1 MKAFWKQ
8 WNKGAAA
15 KAVKLFALSV
25 GATALCMLGCLG
37 FLSGGKEPSALE
49 ASIFN
54 GGKEF
59 SHQEDSAA
67 AAAAQDT
74 SRQVIPL
81 GSAFGIKLFTD
92 GVIVA
97 SLSDIYTEEGV
108 CCPAAEA
115 GILPGDYLLQAD
127 GQDIPDNGALARY
140 IGSSQGEAISFQVR
154 REDQVFSVEVTPV
167 YGEGSFKTGMWVR
180 DSAAGIGTLTFYDPA
195 TGVFAGLGHGICD
208 MDTNGVM
215 ALKSGE
221 PAPITLSGIV
231 KGQADSPGQ
240 LRGYFSSEESLGTLL
255 ANRETGVYG
264 TLHQAPAG
272 EAVETLTREEVA
284 TGPVQLLVSLDET
297 GPQLYEAEIQEIIN
311 RDKTTKNLVVQVTDP
326 RLLERTG
333 GIVQGM
339 SGAPILQ
346 NGKLAGAITHVFTE
360 DPTLGYGI
368 FISNMLEALTC
379 RAGRGMP
386 RPAFWHVGKRHIL
399 PPAAGPEWPFSRWDN
414 SILCPKACI
423 VGKMGNM
430 LCGEGCRT
438 MKNLGFKP

>member
-37 FLSGGKEPSALE
+37 FLSGGKESSALE

-59 SHQEDSAA
+59 AHQEDSAA

-272 EAVETLTREEVA
+272 EEVETLTREEVA

-346 NGKLAGAITHVFTE
+346 NGKLAGAVTHVFTE

-368 FISNMLEALTC
+368 FISNMLE
-379 RAGRGMP
+379 GMP
-386 RPAFWHVGKRHIL
+386 
-399 PPAAGPEWPFSRWDN
+399 
-414 SILCPKACI
+414 
-423 VGKMGNM
+423 
-430 LCGEGCRT
+430 
-438 MKNLGFKP
+438 

>member
-140 IGSSQGEAISFQVR
+140 IGSSQGETISFQVR

-215 ALKSGE
+215 ALRSGE

-346 NGKLAGAITHVFTE
+346 NGKLAGAVTHVFTE

-368 FISNMLEALTC
+368 FISNMLE
-379 RAGRGMP
+379 GMP
-386 RPAFWHVGKRHIL
+386 
-399 PPAAGPEWPFSRWDN
+399 
-414 SILCPKACI
+414 
-423 VGKMGNM
+423 
-430 LCGEGCRT
+430 
-438 MKNLGFKP
+438 

>member
-67 AAAAQDT
+67 ATAAQDT

-180 DSAAGIGTLTFYDPA
+180 DSAAGIGTLTFYDPT

-215 ALKSGE
+215 ALRSGE

-231 KGQADSPGQ
+231 KGQADNPGQ

-368 FISNMLEALTC
+368 FISNMLE
-379 RAGRGMP
+379 GMP
-386 RPAFWHVGKRHIL
+386 
-399 PPAAGPEWPFSRWDN
+399 
-414 SILCPKACI
+414 
-423 VGKMGNM
+423 
-430 LCGEGCRT
+430 
-438 MKNLGFKP
+438 

>member
-1 MKAFWKQ
+1 M
-8 WNKGAAA
+8 
-15 KAVKLFALSV
+15 
-25 GATALCMLGCLG
+25 
-37 FLSGGKEPSALE
+37 
-49 ASIFN
+49 
-54 GGKEF
+54 
-59 SHQEDSAA
+59 
-67 AAAAQDT
+67 
-74 SRQVIPL
+74 
-81 GSAFGIKLFTD
+81 
-92 GVIVA
+92 
-97 SLSDIYTEEGV
+97 
-108 CCPAAEA
+108 
-115 GILPGDYLLQAD
+115 
-127 GQDIPDNGALARY
+127 
-140 IGSSQGEAISFQVR
+140 
-154 REDQVFSVEVTPV
+154 
-167 YGEGSFKTGMWVR
+167 
-180 DSAAGIGTLTFYDPA
+180 
-195 TGVFAGLGHGICD
+195 FAGLGHGICD

-272 EAVETLTREEVA
+272 RQWRHSPGRRWPPGRSSCWSAWTRR
-284 TGPVQLLVSLDET
+284 

-368 FISNMLEALTC
+368 FISNMLE
-379 RAGRGMP
+379 GMP
-386 RPAFWHVGKRHIL
+386 
-399 PPAAGPEWPFSRWDN
+399 
-414 SILCPKACI
+414 
-423 VGKMGNM
+423 
-430 LCGEGCRT
+430 
-438 MKNLGFKP
+438 

>member
-59 SHQEDSAA
+59 AHQEDSAA

-231 KGQADSPGQ
+231 KGEPNSPGQ
-240 LRGYFSSEESLGTLL
+240 LKGYFSSDESLGSLL
-255 ANRETGVYG
+255 INKETGVYG
-264 TLHQAPAG
+264 TLVTPPEG
-272 EAVETLTREEVA
+272 EAVEILSREEVQC
-284 TGPVQLLVSLDET
+284 GPVKFLASVDEN
-297 GPQLYEAEIQEIIN
+297 GPQLYDGEIVEIAN
-311 RDKTTKNLVVQVTDP
+311 EDQQTKNLVVHVTDP
-326 RLLERTG
+326 RLLELTG

-339 SGAPILQ
+339 SGCPIFQ
-346 NGKLAGAITHVFTE
+346 NGKLAGAVTHVFTE
-360 DPTLGYGI
+360 DPTTGYGI
-368 FISNMLEALTC
+368 FAQVMWEECKTC
-379 RAGRGMP
+379 S
-386 RPAFWHVGKRHIL
+386 VTK
-399 PPAAGPEWPFSRWDN
+399 
-414 SILCPKACI
+414 
-423 VGKMGNM
+423 
-430 LCGEGCRT
+430 
-438 MKNLGFKP
+438 

>member
-140 IGSSQGEAISFQVR
+140 IGSSQGETISFQVR

-221 PAPITLSGIV
+221 PAPIALSGIV

-368 FISNMLEALTC
+368 FISNMLE
-379 RAGRGMP
+379 GMP
-386 RPAFWHVGKRHIL
+386 
-399 PPAAGPEWPFSRWDN
+399 
-414 SILCPKACI
+414 
-423 VGKMGNM
+423 
-430 LCGEGCRT
+430 
-438 MKNLGFKP
+438 

>member
-221 PAPITLSGIV
+221 PAPIILSGIV

-311 RDKTTKNLVVQVTDP
+311 QDKTTKNLVVQVTDP

-368 FISNMLEALTC
+368 FISNMLE
-379 RAGRGMP
+379 GMP
-386 RPAFWHVGKRHIL
+386 
-399 PPAAGPEWPFSRWDN
+399 
-414 SILCPKACI
+414 
-423 VGKMGNM
+423 
-430 LCGEGCRT
+430 
-438 MKNLGFKP
+438 

>member
-8 WNKGAAA
+8 WNKGAAT

-59 SHQEDSAA
+59 AHQEDSAA

-215 ALKSGE
+215 SLKSGE
-221 PAPITLSGIV
+221 PAPITLCGIV
-231 KGQADSPGQ
+231 KGLPEEPGQ
-240 LRGYFSSEESLGTLL
+240 LQGYFSSEESLGRLL
-255 ANRETGVYG
+255 DNSETGVYG
-264 TLHQAPAG
+264 TLDAPPQG
-272 EAVETLTREEVA
+272 EAVAILPREEVRE
-284 TGPVQLLVSLDET
+284 GSVQLLVSVDAS
-297 GPQLYEAEIQEIIN
+297 GPRLYEGEITELLDREQ
-311 RDKTTKNLVVQVTDP
+311 RTKNFVVTVTDP
-326 RLLERTG
+326 ELLAATG

-339 SGAPILQ
+339 SGCPILQ
-346 NGKLAGAITHVFTE
+346 EGKLAGAVTHVFTG
-360 DPTLGYGI
+360 DPASGYGI
-368 FISNMLEALTC
+368 FAHTMWEDL
-379 RAGRGMP
+379 R
-386 RPAFWHVGKRHIL
+386 
-399 PPAAGPEWPFSRWDN
+399 AAG
-414 SILCPKACI
+414 
-423 VGKMGNM
+423 
-430 LCGEGCRT
+430 
-438 MKNLGFKP
+438 

>member
-59 SHQEDSAA
+59 SHQEGSAA
-67 AAAAQDT
+67 AAAAQDA

-368 FISNMLEALTC
+368 FISNMLE
-379 RAGRGMP
+379 GMP
-386 RPAFWHVGKRHIL
+386 
-399 PPAAGPEWPFSRWDN
+399 
-414 SILCPKACI
+414 
-423 VGKMGNM
+423 
-430 LCGEGCRT
+430 
-438 MKNLGFKP
+438 